1 MPDNGPLPDSK
12 KRRELVELL
21 AGLPVPQFKELT
33 FILHPPAGILPGD
46 SAPQRTIAIE
56 LLTWAEGTGPG
67 ITEFLEVLEQI
78 TGKPFLNPI
87 SKLGADAYQA
97 LFDLFTPRDFGSI
110 HDAFLRAFQDVHEK
124 DFWAIRPDHPS
135 LRDPDQIQT
144 LIQAYEPVL
153 AVRFV
158 EQAIAIWQRDDQLPQ
173 RDVTPFKQWLEQTM
187 ATFNIAP
194 KPPEPTKPATGQG
207 YLLIALEAHGPSINV
222 FPELH
227 VAGENNPIKF
237 GASPKTCSLA
247 EVPQY
252 LSTWIRA
259 AEQKLLAYG
268 CGQVSL
274 EFFLPCQYLEEIIDA
289 ADDWE
294 IQNKQGRPRKLGK
307 TQNFVVRSLD
317 RAVDPTT
324 QEILKLNWQLLEDC
338 LRAKQVCEKFHPQ
351 LDCPEIGDLEGLR
364 QVPGLKL
371 IAELPLS
378 DTDRQE
384 IYYDII
390 NAAVPIAFWF
400 GHNNT
405 QTCDERLAELD
416 ALLKDCP
423 LTDFAKLAHHW
434 KAKRSQSHL
443 RLLCDRPD
451 RLPRLPDLENRADE
465 DAIVAVA

>member
-1 MPDNGPLPDSK
+1 MPDNGSFSISERLQLVEFLAELPDS
-12 KRRELVELL
+12 
-21 AGLPVPQFKELT
+21 QFKQLL
-33 FILHPPAGILPGD
+33 FVLHPPAGIFSAD
-46 SAPQRTIAIE
+46 SAPQRDRAVA
-56 LLTWAEGTGPG
+56 LLTWAERTGPG
-67 ITEFLEVLEQI
+67 IPALLQVAEQI
-78 TGKPFLNPI
+78 TGIPFIKPV
-87 SKLGADAYQA
+87 SRTGTEVCQA
-97 LFDLFTPRDFGSI
+97 LFDLFTPRDFAVI
-110 HDAFLRAFQDVHEK
+110 HEAFLRAFQDVHEK

-135 LRDPDQIQT
+135 LTDPDQIRS
-144 LIQAYEPVL
+144 LIQAYEPLL
-153 AVRFV
+153 AIRFV
-158 EQAIAIWQRDDQLPQ
+158 EQAIAIWQRDDHLLQ
-173 RDVTPFKQWLEQTM
+173 RNVTPFKQWLEQTI

-194 KPPEPTKPATGQG
+194 KAPDPPKPVAGQG
-207 YLLIALEAHGPSINV
+207 YLLIVLEAHGPSINA

-227 VAGENNPIKF
+227 IAGESNPIKF
-237 GASPKTCSLA
+237 GGSPKTCNLA

-252 LSTWIRA
+252 LSTWIQA
-259 AEQKLLAYG
+259 AEQKLVAYG
-268 CGQVSL
+268 CGRVSL

-294 IQNKQGRPRKLGK
+294 IQNKQGRLRKLGMTK
-307 TQNFVVRSLD
+307 AFVVRSLD
-317 RAVDPTT
+317 RLADLAT
-324 QEILKLNWQLLEDC
+324 QEILKANWQLLEDC
-338 LRAKQVCEKFHPQ
+338 LRDKQVCEKFHPQ
-351 LDCPEIGDLEGLR
+351 LDCPKIGALEGLG

-378 DTDRQE
+378 DNDRQE

-390 NAAVPIAFWF
+390 NAALPIAFWF

-416 ALLKDCP
+416 DLLKDCH
-423 LTDFAKLAHHW
+423 LTDFADLAHYW

>member
-1 MPDNGPLPDSK
+1 MPDNGSFSISERLQ
-12 KRRELVELL
+12 LVELL
-21 AGLPVPQFKELT
+21 SELPDPQFKQLL
-33 FILHPPAGILPGD
+33 FVLHPPSGIFPGD
-46 SAPQRTIAIE
+46 SAPQRDRAVA
-56 LLTWAEGTGPG
+56 LLTWAEGPGPG
-67 ITEFLEVLEQI
+67 IPALLQVVEQI
-78 TGKPFLNPI
+78 TGIPFIKPI
-87 SKLGADAYQA
+87 SKPKAEACQA

-110 HDAFLRAFQDVHEK
+110 HEAFLRAFQDVHEK
-124 DFWAIRPDHPS
+124 DFWAIRPEHPS
-135 LRDPDQIQT
+135 LTDPDQIQA
-144 LIQAYEPVL
+144 LIQIYEPVL

-187 ATFNIAP
+187 ATFNISP
-194 KPPEPTKPATGQG
+194 KPPEPPKPATGQG
-207 YLLIALEAHGPSINV
+207 YLLIALESHGPSINV

-227 VAGENNPIKF
+227 LAGDSNPIKF

-252 LSTWIRA
+252 LSTWIQA
-259 AEQKLLAYG
+259 AEQKLVAYG
-268 CGQVSL
+268 CGRVSL

-289 ADDWE
+289 ADEWE
-294 IQNKQGRPRKLGK
+294 IQNQQGRPRPLGK
-307 TQNFVVRSLD
+307 SRGFVVRSLD
-317 RAVDPTT
+317 RIRDLPNQT
-324 QEILKLNWQLLEDC
+324 ILKANWQLLEAC
-338 LRAKQVCEKFHPQ
+338 LRDQQVCEQFHPQ
-351 LDCPEIGDLEGLR
+351 LDCPEIGDLEGLG

-400 GHNNT
+400 GQNNT

-423 LTDFAKLAHHW
+423 LTDFAKLAHYW

>member
-1 MPDNGPLPDSK
+1 MPYNGSLSPK
-12 KRRELVELL
+12 KRLELAELL
-21 AGLPVPQFKELT
+21 AELPDTQFKKMIFALR
-33 FILHPPAGILPGD
+33 PPSGILPGD
-46 SAPQRTIAIE
+46 TAPQGDRAVA
-56 LLTWAEGTGPG
+56 LLTWAEGIGTGIPELLQ
-67 ITEFLEVLEQI
+67 ILELI
-78 TGKPFLNPI
+78 TGTPFVKPV
-87 SKLGADAYQA
+87 SQTTAEVCQT
-97 LFDLFTPRDFGSI
+97 LFKLFTPRDFAVI
-110 HDAFLRAFQDVHEK
+110 YEAFLRAFQDVHEK
-124 DFWAIRPDHPS
+124 DFWTIRPDYPS
-135 LRDPDQIQT
+135 LTDPDQIQT
-144 LIQAYEPVL
+144 LLQAYEPVL

-158 EQAIAIWQRDDQLPQ
+158 EQAIAIWQRADQLLQ

-194 KPPEPTKPATGQG
+194 KAADQPKPVAGQG
-207 YLLIALEAHGPSINV
+207 YLLIVLEAHGPSINV

-227 VAGENNPIKF
+227 IAGESHPIKF
-237 GASPKTCSLA
+237 GASPKTCNLA

-252 LSTWIRA
+252 LSTWIQA
-259 AEQKLLAYG
+259 AEHKLVAYG
-268 CGQVSL
+268 CGRVSL

-294 IQNKQGRPRKLGK
+294 IQNKQGRLRKLGMTK
-307 TQNFVVRSLD
+307 AFVVRSLD
-317 RAVDPTT
+317 RVADLAT
-324 QEILKLNWQLLEDC
+324 QEILKANWQLLEDC
-338 LRAKQVCEKFHPQ
+338 LRDKQVCEKFHPQ
-351 LDCPEIGDLEGLR
+351 LDCPKIGALEGLS

-378 DTDRQE
+378 DNDRQE

-390 NAAVPIAFWF
+390 NAALPIAFWF

-416 ALLKDCP
+416 DLLKDCH
-423 LTDFAKLAHHW
+423 LTDFADLAHYW

>member
-1 MPDNGPLPDSK
+1 MPDNGSFSINERLQLVDL
-12 KRRELVELL
+12 LVEL
-21 AGLPVPQFKELT
+21 PDPQFKQLL
-33 FILHPPAGILPGD
+33 FVLHPPAGIFPAD
-46 SAPQRTIAIE
+46 SAPQRDRAVA
-56 LLTWAEGTGPG
+56 LLTWSEGTGPG
-67 ITEFLEVLEQI
+67 MSALVQVFEQI
-78 TGKPFLNPI
+78 TGIYFIKPV
-87 SKLGADAYQA
+87 SKTAADACEA
-97 LFDLFTPRDFGSI
+97 LFELFTPRDFGAV
-110 HDAFLRAFQDVHEK
+110 HEAFLRAFQDVYEK
-124 DFWAIRPDHPS
+124 DFWTIRPDHSS
-135 LRDPDQIQT
+135 LTDPDQIRT
-144 LIQAYEPVL
+144 LLQAYEPVL

-158 EQAIAIWQRDDQLPQ
+158 EYAIAIWQRDDQLPQ

-194 KPPEPTKPATGQG
+194 KSPDPPKPAIGQG
-207 YLLIALEAHGPSINV
+207 YLLIAMEAHGPSINV

-227 VAGENNPIKF
+227 VAGESNPIKF

-247 EVPQY
+247 EVSQY
-252 LSTWIRA
+252 LSSWIRA
-259 AEQKLLAYG
+259 AEQKLVAYG
-268 CGQVSL
+268 CGRVSL
-274 EFFLPCQYLEEIIDA
+274 EFFLPCQYLEEIIDT

-294 IQNKQGRPRKLGK
+294 IQNQQGRLRPLGK
-307 TQNFVVRSLD
+307 SRGFVVRSLD
-317 RAVDPTT
+317 RIKDLPNQT
-324 QEILKLNWQLLEDC
+324 ILKANWQLLEAC
-338 LRAKQVCEKFHPQ
+338 LRDQQVCEKFYPQ
-351 LDCPEIGDLEGLR
+351 LDCPEIGDLEGLG

-378 DTDRQE
+378 DTDRLD